1 MNSLIDK
8 YNIPGP
14 RYTSYPTVPY
24 WDESTFSPE
33 KWKESVIRSFNESNS
48 EEGISIYIHLPFCEA
63 LCTFCACHKRITKQH
78 SVEIPYLESV
88 LKEWKLYLELFES
101 NSIKGSLGNEDESSQ
116 LSDYQTLKPSNK
128 PKLKE
133 LHLGGGTPTFFSPQN
148 LKTLLEG
155 IFSTVE
161 IAEHPE
167 FSFEG
172 HPNNTTRQHLQT
184 LYDLGFRR
192 ASFGV
197 QDYDPKVQKAINRI
211 QPFEKVQEVTEI
223 AREIGYTGISHDL
236 VFGLPHQSWEAMEHT
251 IRKTMELKPDRL
263 AFYSYA
269 HVPWVKGVGQRGFD
283 ENDLPSGEE
292 KRRLY
297 EDGKRLLENLGYI
310 EVGMDHFSLEHDDLY
325 QSLIQKKLHR
335 NFMGYTSSNTQL
347 MVGLGMSA
355 ISDSWYAFAQNVK
368 TVEEYQKIVEEG
380 VIPVVKGHILNEE
393 DLIVRRH
400 ILNLMC
406 QLETTFDIQ
415 NSFPELE
422 NAFEMLKEM
431 EKDELVKI
439 HDNQI
444 KITEKGRAFTRNVA
458 MVFDLRMMRNKPETR
473 IFSMTI

>member
-24 WDESTFSPE
+24 WDESSFSPE
-33 KWKESVIRSFNESNS
+33 LWKQSVIRSFKESNA

-88 LKEWKLYLELFES
+88 LKEWQLYLRLF
-101 NSIKGSLGNEDESSQ
+101 NE
-116 LSDYQTLKPSNK
+116 K

-148 LKTLLEG
+148 LKALLEG
-155 IFSTVE
+155 IFETVE
-161 IAEHPE
+161 MAEEPE

-172 HPNNTTRQHLQT
+172 HPNNTTREHLET
-184 LYDLGFRR
+184 LYGLGFRR
-192 ASFGV
+192 VSFGV

-211 QPFEKVQEVTEI
+211 QSFEKVKEVTEW
-223 AREIGYTGISHDL
+223 AKEIGYRGISHDL
-236 VFGLPHQSWEAMEHT
+236 VFGLPHQSWEAMENT

-297 EDGKRLLENLGYI
+297 EDGKKLLEDLGYI

-335 NFMGYTSSNTQL
+335 NFMGYTSSKTQL

-368 TVEEYQKIVEEG
+368 TVEEYQKTVEAGE
-380 VIPVVKGHILNEE
+380 IPVVKGHILNDE
-393 DLIVRRH
+393 DLVVRRH

-406 QLETTFDIQ
+406 QLETTFDMS

-422 NAFEMLKEM
+422 HAFGMLKEM
-431 EKDELVKI
+431 EKDELVEI
-439 HDNQI
+439 HDHRIQ
-444 KITEKGRAFTRNVA
+444 ITEKGRAFTRNVA